1 MVLTNDEVLVLM
13 GYYENLINHI
23 DRRIDAIKSSKVIL
37 LLDPDII
44 EKQIDSLM
52 DDRKLYEHRLKKLKD
67 VANLF

>member
-23 DRRIDAIKSSKVIL
+23 DRRIDAIKSSKVTL

-52 DDRKLYEHRLKKLKD
+52 DNRKLYENRIEKLENA
-67 VANLF
+67 ANL